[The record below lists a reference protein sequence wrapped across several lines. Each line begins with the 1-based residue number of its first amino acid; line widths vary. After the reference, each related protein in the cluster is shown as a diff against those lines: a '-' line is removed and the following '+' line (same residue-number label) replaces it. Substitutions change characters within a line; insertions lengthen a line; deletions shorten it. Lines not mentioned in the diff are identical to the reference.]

1 MRASIAL
8 PVVSDPSSAEITGQ
22 TIDHEELAMRPE
34 IHGYIDEAEDFELYA
49 GLSHQVHSAAMNA
62 IAAQG
67 VLEKVHFHPRP
78 SALRQSSGKRVG
90 YFALFKKEVLEC
102 YCALRRTYRLE
113 QSRENLIAIFQRGHF
128 VAFQQGWSEQIPH
141 RSNENIIPDCI
152 VSDNFVVDLL
162 FSREEI
168 TSDKEGC
175 RSANGSC
182 TKRRWPS

>member
-1 MRASIAL
+1 MRKKDAS
-8 PVVSDPSSAEITGQ
+8 
-22 TIDHEELAMRPE
+22 
-34 IHGYIDEAEDFELYA
+34 
-49 GLSHQVHSAAMNA
+49 
-62 IAAQG
+62 
-67 VLEKVHFHPRP
+67 
-78 SALRQSSGKRVG
+78 
-90 YFALFKKEVLEC
+90 C
-102 YCALRRTYRLE
+102 
-113 QSRENLIAIFQRGHF
+113 GHF

>member
-1 MRASIAL
+1 V
-8 PVVSDPSSAEITGQ
+8 PVDGEPVEQGIRDYAADPVDG
-22 TIDHEELAMRPE
+22 
-34 IHGYIDEAEDFELYA
+34 
-49 GLSHQVHSAAMNA
+49 
-62 IAAQG
+62 
-67 VLEKVHFHPRP
+67 
-78 SALRQSSGKRVG
+78 RQLFTRRGTDRVEQSGKDH
-90 YFALFKKEVLEC
+90 F
-102 YCALRRTYRLE
+102 
-113 QSRENLIAIFQRGHF
+113 SIFQRGHF